1 MSTLISSPISLSL
14 VEKAISLVHNRLID
28 YRLFTS
34 PEASRLLNDTHR
46 IVACQLT
53 QFNSLFSSKSNS
65 FAIQLTCTNFLHE
78 MVRRLTTSLIQ
89 IGQGQLT
96 LEQFEQLLNPLQQ
109 QQQQQLNQPLVDIH
123 GLYLQHVHYDEEDFQ
138 RYVTYTTLSTKKTK
152 IYPLAPILT
161 GEE

>member
-1 MSTLISSPISLSL
+1 MSTLISSPVALSL

-53 QFNSLFSSKSNS
+53 EFNSLFSSKSNS

-96 LEQFEQLLNPLQQ
+96 LERFEQQINPSQ
-109 QQQQQLNQPLVDIH
+109 QQQQQLDQQLVDIH
-123 GLYLQHVHYDEEDFQ
+123 GLYLQNVHYDEEDFQ